1 MIYLIQTFSDIAQQ
15 TFKTCFSPRSYLRG
29 NTLTNEL
36 TLHLIPFDHIDQIN
50 DYNQCKTALDKMN
63 VLIYL
68 HFDTVS
74 FPRPADP
81 KVYFRYQFNTPI
93 DVVFPLSD
101 ADYNSILDKPT
112 AVFELR
118 YDISYVIV
126 NGSVSI
132 VEHTKYNGTG
142 CFADIQMV
150 YDTYGDIDILTTPN
164 NCYVDF
170 AAGVTVSFDYTY
182 KSQNKQIP
190 IYSCSSGCVDGEYNA
205 TSLTFQDITTYR
217 VKKTPGLAT
226 KFADFYTAFVE
237 NRLIKMSLNIRFD
250 TNGVQ
255 QTITQF
261 IDDKTAADTLGC
273 LANDLQTPT
282 YFGLQF
288 FTQLNSD
295 GIVLQ
300 IRDVLKNKMNCDTLS
315 ATQIKLDHYMI
326 EGNYVDRR
334 QLSMPLD
341 QYNELIGLAIPS
353 DISYQNFRSKIF
365 INGSTH
371 SLIIISFQDANGQ
384 IIYELCSYI
393 YTAIGC
399 YLKSALHLYE
409 NKQCLRIVFDP
420 HLTCQQELLNAT
432 DRNSIAIYYQN
443 GIKYEA
449 VGQYDMSYMVNYA
462 QYGQELC
469 YDCNQY
475 DDTQSYVGSSCAE
488 NTKQLKQKLTNQ
500 KITFIYTSAYEQ
512 IISDYVITEY
522 QSIWVH
528 FIITTVMLIFAIFI
542 AVVIIWRNSL
552 K

>member
-1 MIYLIQTFSDIAQQ
+1 MNQFRSDTKCYLP
-15 TFKTCFSPRSYLRG
+15 KTQKYR
-29 NTLTNEL
+29 
-36 TLHLIPFDHIDQIN
+36 HAVN

-74 FPRPADP
+74 FPRPAEP
-81 KVYFRYQFNTPI
+81 KIYFKYLFNKEI
-93 DVVFPLSD
+93 EVVFPLSE
-101 ADYNSILDKPT
+101 ANYNSILDKPT

-118 YDISYVIV
+118 YDITYSYC
-126 NGSVSI
+126 
-132 VEHTKYNGTG
+132 ERLRFDRAQHTKYNGTG

-150 YDTYGDIDILTTPN
+150 YDMYGDIDILTTPN

-170 AAGVTVSFDYTY
+170 AAGVTISFDYTY

-190 IYSCSSGCVDGEYNA
+190 IYSCSSGCLDGEYNA

-217 VKKTPGLAT
+217 VKKTLALAA
-226 KFADFYTAFVE
+226 KFADFYTAFVD

-295 GIVLQ
+295 GIVIQ

-315 ATQIKLDHYMI
+315 ATQVKLDHYMI
-326 EGNYVDRR
+326 EGTYVDRR

-353 DISYQNFRSKIF
+353 DIYYQNFRSKIF
-365 INGSTH
+365 INGST
-371 SLIIISFQDANGQ
+371 
-384 IIYELCSYI
+384 
-393 YTAIGC
+393 IGW
-399 YLKSALHLYE
+399 L
-409 NKQCLRIVFDP
+409 
-420 HLTCQQELLNAT
+420 
-432 DRNSIAIYYQN
+432 
-443 GIKYEA
+443 
-449 VGQYDMSYMVNYA
+449 
-462 QYGQELC
+462 
-469 YDCNQY
+469 
-475 DDTQSYVGSSCAE
+475 
-488 NTKQLKQKLTNQ
+488 
-500 KITFIYTSAYEQ
+500 
-512 IISDYVITEY
+512 
-522 QSIWVH
+522 
-528 FIITTVMLIFAIFI
+528 MLQFC
-542 AVVIIWRNSL
+542 
-552 K
+552 